1 MASFDNNII
10 KIFNTYINNKNK
22 QKIKTD
28 VFLEEG
34 YLVNCLGTVPYFFL
48 IPGCVALKI
57 VFE

>member
-10 KIFNTYINNKNK
+10 EIFTYINNKNK

-48 IPGCVALKI
+48 IPGCVALNCL
-57 VFE
+57 

>member
-10 KIFNTYINNKNK
+10 KIFTYINNKNK

-28 VFLEEG
+28 VFLQEG
-34 YLVNCLGTVPYFFL
+34 YLVNCLGTVRTIFFL
-48 IPGCVALKI
+48 ILGCVALKI